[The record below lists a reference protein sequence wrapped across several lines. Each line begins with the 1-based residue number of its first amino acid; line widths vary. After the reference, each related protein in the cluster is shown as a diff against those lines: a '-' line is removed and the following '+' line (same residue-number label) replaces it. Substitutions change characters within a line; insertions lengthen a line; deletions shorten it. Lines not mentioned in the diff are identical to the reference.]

1 MDRKLPLPQYSSHA
15 IPHPAEVVHLNA
27 VLLIAV
33 VVHQAHVA
41 VAGAVRHLP
50 AAADLPVLVE
60 VAGADVARLAREG
73 AVLHVVEAVPAEERV
88 VAEVADVAG
97 PHHASA
103 AAARPDAG
111 VILHLQAAVTVINR
125 LVR

>member
-1 MDRKLPLPQYSSHA
+1 MDRKLPLPQYSSLV

-27 VLLIAV
+27 VLLIAAV
-33 VVHQAHVA
+33 VLQALVA
-41 VAGAVRHLP
+41 VVGAVRLLP

-60 VAGADVARLAREG
+60 VDGVDGARLALGG

-88 VAEVADVAG
+88 VAEAVDVAG
-97 PHHASA
+97 LHHASA